1 MSFVLYLVL
10 SPKKYNVHLRLFSG
24 LGCAS
29 AKKTQT
35 RTKKMHFLALIH
47 KQLFLL
53 PFRLIFYLKKLK
65 LKSGQTFCAVDTTP
79 TNLKFGLSVFDSF
92 T

>member
-1 MSFVLYLVL
+1 MCSSACFQASAAPLPKKFRLEGKKCTFWPSSTNSYSCYPFVLFFVL
-10 SPKKYNVHLRLFSG
+10 F
-24 LGCAS
+24 C
-29 AKKTQT
+29 
-35 RTKKMHFLALIH
+35 
-47 KQLFLL
+47 
-53 PFRLIFYLKKLK
+53 LKKLK